1 MALDRAGGNEMLLRD
16 YTKYSNPSFDSIDDL
31 KAACKKYHLDDT
43 IQAIY
48 DHLSSLFDQKT
59 EGAELLS

>member
-16 YTKYSNPSFDSIDDL
+16 YTKYSNPSFDSI
-31 KAACKKYHLDDT
+31 
-43 IQAIY
+43 Y
-48 DHLSSLFDQKT
+48 DHLIILFDQKT